1 MASDD
6 CLASSPNEAI
16 LAELHEATAR
26 LLRAYAVADQKAD
39 TKGGKRRVRLQ
50 MEGTLEKIRL
60 TLDRFSTVFGFV
72 DDAPSDDED
81 ETGDE

>member
-6 CLASSPNEAI
+6 FLASSPNEAI
-16 LAELHEATAR
+16 LAELHKSTSQ

-39 TKGGKRRVRLQ
+39 TKGGKRRVRNQ
-50 MEGTLEKIRL
+50 MEGTLEKLQL

-72 DDAPSDDED
+72 DDESLNDGD